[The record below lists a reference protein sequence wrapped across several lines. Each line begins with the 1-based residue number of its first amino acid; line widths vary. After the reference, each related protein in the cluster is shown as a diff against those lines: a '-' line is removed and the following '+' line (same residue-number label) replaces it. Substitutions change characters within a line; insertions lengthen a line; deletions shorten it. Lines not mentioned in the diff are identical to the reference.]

1 MVLYENLLFKGL
13 RDSQQLNALFD
24 SGATLS
30 CIRPDLAEKLG
41 IPQDLP
47 DPILLQTA
55 ETENFMRV
63 TQAIY
68 LDFHLNDLRLFDTF
82 LLVPNISEE
91 IIIGA
96 STMQKWRIKLDFE
109 LDRVITDP
117 RVARLQLIILKFY
130 L

>member
-68 LDFHLNDLRLFDTF
+68 LDFHLNGLRLFDTF